1 MYFLNSFFIYS
12 IIGYIMEMIIGF
24 IMGSNN
30 PESGILYGPWTP
42 IYGFSSV
49 LIIII
54 SEKLFKS
61 LHLSRF
67 KETII
72 VFLISVFLLMGI
84 EYLGGYL
91 IEVVFGFSFW
101 DYSNFKFHIGKY
113 TCFEMGLVWG
123 ILGILFIYVFKPFMD
138 RFINKIPRMVTI
150 LLIIFIVFD
159 LIVRL
164 LKEFHIF

>member
-1 MYFLNSFFIYS
+1 
-12 IIGYIMEMIIGF
+12 MIIGF
-24 IMGSNN
+24 IMGANN

-72 VFLISVFLLMGI
+72 VFFISVFLLMGI

-138 RFINKIPRMVTI
+138 RFINKIPP
-150 LLIIFIVFD
+150 
-159 LIVRL
+159 
-164 LKEFHIF
+164 

>member
-24 IMGSNN
+24 IMGANN

-72 VFLISVFLLMGI
+72 VFFISVFLLMGI

>member
-1 MYFLNSFFIYS
+1 
-12 IIGYIMEMIIGF
+12 MEMIIGF
-24 IMGSNN
+24 IMGANN

-72 VFLISVFLLMGI
+72 VFFISVFLLMGI